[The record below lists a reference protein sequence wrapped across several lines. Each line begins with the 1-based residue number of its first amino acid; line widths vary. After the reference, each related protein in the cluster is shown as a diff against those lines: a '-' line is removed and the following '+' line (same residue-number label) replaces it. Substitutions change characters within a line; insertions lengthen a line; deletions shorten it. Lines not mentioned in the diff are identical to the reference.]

1 MSTQLKTLTEDIYGL
16 APTFTNVLADPGIK
30 FEAEAGFAV
39 QLLQGNDYL
48 SKVAYS
54 NRQSLANAIT
64 NVAAIGISL
73 NPAKKQAYL
82 VPRDGRVCLDISY
95 MGLMHLAQQ
104 TGAIQWGQ
112 AAIVREND
120 QFELVGI
127 DSAPIHKFNPFA
139 SVDQRGEIVG
149 AYVVVKT
156 DGGDYLTHPMA
167 IADIYAI
174 RDRTDGWKKHV
185 KEGKRTP
192 WASDAGE
199 MIKKTVVKQASKY
212 WPHRDRLQSAIH
224 HLDTDGGEGIQMD
237 GERDITPSNADQHDT
252 LTDMLGDYGRT
263 WEQLSAVI
271 CKGVYQGKTMED
283 VTFDDMATMIKF
295 VGKKINDAKNQRT
308 ATA

>member
-1 MSTQLKTLTEDIYGL
+1 MSTQLQALSNDIYGL
-16 APTFTNVLADPGIK
+16 APTFETVLTDPGMK

-39 QLLQGNDYL
+39 QLLQGSDYL
-48 SKVAYS
+48 AKVAFG

-104 TGAIQWGQ
+104 AGAIQWGQ
-112 AAIVREND
+112 AAIVRAND

-127 DSAPIHKFNPFA
+127 DAAPIHKFNPFA
-139 SVDQRGEIVG
+139 GVDQRGEIIG

-167 IADIYAI
+167 ITEIYGI
-174 RDRTDGWKKHV
+174 RNRSEAYKRKK
-185 KEGKRTP
+185 GP
-192 WASDAGE
+192 WVSDEGE

-224 HLDTDGGEGIQMD
+224 HMDTEGGEGIQLES
-237 GERDITPSNADQHDT
+237 ERDITPSNEGQHGR
-252 LTDMLGDYGRT
+252 LASALQAYGRT
-263 WEQLSAVI
+263 WEGLSNVYPKNTPY
-271 CKGVYQGKTMED
+271 KGKPMSEVTSED
-283 VTFDDMATMIKF
+283 IEIMIRF
-295 VGKKINDAKNQRT
+295 VEDKIHEHQNKQSA
-308 ATA
+308 AA